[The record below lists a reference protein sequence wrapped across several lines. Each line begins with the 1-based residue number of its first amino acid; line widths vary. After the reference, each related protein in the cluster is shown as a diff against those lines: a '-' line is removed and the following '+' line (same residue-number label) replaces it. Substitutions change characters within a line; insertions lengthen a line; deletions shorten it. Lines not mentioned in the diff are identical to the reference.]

1 MGDLLI
7 GIGCLVIGI
16 VLIVIGVRG
25 MKRNKVK

>member
-1 MGDLLI
+1 MGDLLL

-16 VLIVIGVRG
+16 VLLVIGVRG

>member
-1 MGDLLI
+1 MGDLFL

-25 MKRNKVK
+25 MIRNKVK